1 MKKKY
6 YKLRKKMEEIVST
19 LMDDGKKRV
28 TITKCSEKKCPYN
41 QKKSPILRSNASTV
55 HTEPNGE
62 VITVDEQH
70 SGRPCTFG
78 VVHRIITETKN

>member
-1 MKKKY
+1 
-6 YKLRKKMEEIVST
+6 V
-19 LMDDGKKRV
+19 DDGKKRV

-41 QKKSPILRSNASTV
+41 QKKSPILRSNASMV

-70 SGRPCTFG
+70 SGRPCIFG